1 MRDLARRVN
10 HRGAGVRDGNIAS
23 LWGVYLLMLYRM
35 RFTIIGAALVALAG
49 PVAAQ
54 RQDTLALTL
63 EDAVRLALR
72 VGDEARLASAQ
83 IQLTDA
89 QITTARAG
97 GLPQLRINGS
107 QTHVIENAR
116 AQAVGAIFNQP
127 NTYTANANLSFAFFQ
142 GGRARAGLRLA
153 SRSRDAARANAE
165 EVRSQVTLDVQRAY
179 VAALF
184 ASRVADI
191 RTAGY
196 QLASARL
203 DQVERFLVAGRVAR
217 YDVLRARVERSNLEP
232 MIVEAKNATTLALL
246 ELKRLTN
253 IPAEQ
258 PLALTTRIDPSAV
271 RMMLASVS
279 DSVAIA
285 QRPSVRAAELVLQAR
300 RDAIAVARADLLP
313 TMSVFV
319 QSGYQ
324 AFPQGGFPT
333 ERGQLL
339 TIPCPDGSTTR
350 TCTSQNGGWF
360 GDRTIGTTFSWP
372 LFDGLRAKGN
382 IDLAKAQA
390 RVAELELA
398 REREAVTIEVAAAR
412 AGFQRAQALFAARQ
426 ENAGEATE
434 AFTLASLRYDRGMST
449 QLEVSD
455 AQLALLTAQTDEA
468 SSIYDLYLATAE
480 MARALGRPI
489 PFPPVSGVRTTTTPE
504 PTLPDVNVPIPPR

>member
-1 MRDLARRVN
+1 
-10 HRGAGVRDGNIAS
+10 
-23 LWGVYLLMLYRM
+23 M
-35 RFTIIGAALVALAG
+35 RFTLIAAALAAFAG
-49 PVAAQ
+49 PIAAQ

-97 GLPQLRINGS
+97 GLPQLRVNAS

-127 NTYTANANLSFAFFQ
+127 NTYTANANLSWAFFQ
-142 GGRARAGLRLA
+142 GFRVRSALRLA
-153 SRSRDAARANAE
+153 SHSRDAARMNAE

-179 VAALF
+179 VEALF
-184 ASRVADI
+184 ASRIADI

-203 DQVERFLVAGRVAR
+203 DQTERFLQAGRVAR
-217 YDVLRARVERSNLEP
+217 YDVLRARVERANLEP

-253 IPAEQ
+253 IPAGQ

-271 RMMLASVS
+271 RMMLASVT

-285 QRPSVRAAELVLQAR
+285 ERPSVRAAELVLQAR

-313 TMSVFV
+313 TMSVFI

-333 ERGQLL
+333 DRGVVTCVEFSGER
-339 TIPCPDGSTTR
+339 CTR
-350 TCTSQNGGWF
+350 TTQNGGWF
-360 GDRTIGTTFSWP
+360 GDRTIGTTLSWP

-398 REREAVTIEVAAAR
+398 REREAVAIEVAAAR

-426 ENAGEATE
+426 QNAGEATE
-434 AFTLASLRYDRGMST
+434 AFTLASLRYDRGLST

-504 PTLPDVNVPIPPR
+504 PTQPDANVTIPPR

>member
-1 MRDLARRVN
+1 
-10 HRGAGVRDGNIAS
+10 
-23 LWGVYLLMLYRM
+23 MLSRL
-35 RFTIIGAALVALAG
+35 RLTILGAALAELAG

-54 RQDTLALTL
+54 RPDTLTLTL

-83 IQLTDA
+83 VQLTDA
-89 QITTARAG
+89 QITMARAG
-97 GLPQLRINGS
+97 GLPQLRVNGS
-107 QTHVIENAR
+107 QTHVFENAR
-116 AQAVGAIFNQP
+116 ATAVGAIFNQP

-153 SRSRDAARANAE
+153 SRSRDAARLNAE

-179 VAALF
+179 VLALF
-184 ASRVADI
+184 TSRVAEI
-191 RTAGY
+191 RSAGY
-196 QLASARL
+196 QLASDRL
-203 DQVERFLVAGRVAR
+203 GQVERFLQAGRAAR
-217 YDVLRARVERSNLEP
+217 YDVLRARVERANLEP

-258 PLALTTRIDPSAV
+258 PLALTTRIDLSAV
-271 RMMLASVS
+271 RMMLASVT
-279 DSVAIA
+279 DTVLLAE
-285 QRPSVRAAELVLQAR
+285 RPSVRAAELVVQAR

-313 TMSVFV
+313 TMSVFI

-333 ERGQLL
+333 QRGELL
-339 TIPCPDGSTTR
+339 TIPCADGTTTR
-350 TCTSQNGGWF
+350 ICTTQNGGWF
-360 GDRTIGTTFSWP
+360 SDRTIGTTLSWP

-382 IDLAKAQA
+382 IDLAQAQA

-398 REREAVTIEVAAAR
+398 REREAVAIEVARAR
-412 AGFQRAQALFAARQ
+412 AEFQRAQALFAARQ
-426 ENAGEATE
+426 QNAGEATE
-434 AFTLASLRYDRGMST
+434 AFTLASLRYDRGLST

-455 AQLALLTAQTDEA
+455 AQLALLTAQTNEA
-468 SSIYDLYLATAE
+468 SAVYDLYLATAE

-489 PFPPVSGVRTTTTPE
+489 PFPPVSGARTTSTPE
-504 PTLPDVNVPIPPR
+504 PTLPDANVTIPPR